1 MPPLTPLPPQP
12 PRLIYPPNVPFR
24 SNAQKIATDED
35 LYATAL
41 RALMRRAYS
50 IHEMKEY
57 LSRRAADKS
66 GVTVVVTHLREQGYL
81 DDAKYARD
89 YARLHAN
96 SRRQGKFRIARELRA
111 RGVPDR
117 HIDAALELV
126 FAETD
131 ETALVRERI
140 RRKLGQLRG
149 SAAKSID
156 EKKIAS
162 LYRSLIAAG
171 FSADLIRSEI
181 RDATKNDAPDAADE
195 PSFKEEMD

>member
-1 MPPLTPLPPQP
+1 M
-12 PRLIYPPNVPFR
+12 PFR
-24 SNAQKIATDED
+24 SNAQKIASDED
-35 LYATAL
+35 LYAAAL

-50 IHEMKEY
+50 VHEMKEY
-57 LSRRAADKS
+57 LGRRAADKS
-66 GVTVVVTHLREQGYL
+66 GVTVVITHLREQGYL

-117 HIDAALELV
+117 HIDEALESV

-140 RRKLGQLRG
+140 KRKLGQLFG
-149 SAAKSID
+149 AGKNSAGKSID
-156 EKKIAS
+156 QKKIAA

-171 FSADLIRSEI
+171 FSADVIRTEI
-181 RDATKNDAPDAADE
+181 RNVTKTDAADLAGE
-195 PSFKEEMD
+195 PSAEEE